1 MENQI
6 VKHGNIT
13 LEIEFVRREDAD
25 KATVARVDACEEEF
39 RKMLLDRYYD
49 DRAGTAQRRFTHNQQ
64 PKGNGK

>member
-49 DRAGTAQRRFTHNQQ
+49 DRAKQYLKR
-64 PKGNGK
+64 NGSTPIHA